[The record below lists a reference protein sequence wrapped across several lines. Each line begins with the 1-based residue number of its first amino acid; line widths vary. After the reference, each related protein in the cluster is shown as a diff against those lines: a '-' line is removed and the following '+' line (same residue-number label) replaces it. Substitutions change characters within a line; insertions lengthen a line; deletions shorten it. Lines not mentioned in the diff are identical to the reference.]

1 MSHELRTPLNAIIG
15 FSEVMTREIFGPV
28 GSARYQEYARLIHES
43 GGHLLELIN
52 GVLDMSKI
60 EAGKFELYEELFDL
74 EEAASSA
81 IRFVS
86 HAAERGGVA
95 VTLKIAPEAKA
106 IFADKRAVKQM
117 LVNLIS
123 NGVKFTPRGGSVTVT
138 AHVKDGIIL
147 AVSDT
152 GTGIAKSDLEKL
164 GKPFA
169 QVEGART
176 RAKEGTGLGLALVK
190 ALAGM
195 HGGGM
200 VMQSALGEGT
210 TVLLRLPY
218 AMVGADGTRLERA
231 KILPFRGAA

>member
-1 MSHELRTPLNAIIG
+1 
-15 FSEVMTREIFGPV
+15 
-28 GSARYQEYARLIHES
+28 
-43 GGHLLELIN
+43 
-52 GVLDMSKI
+52 
-60 EAGKFELYEELFDL
+60 
-74 EEAASSA
+74 
-81 IRFVS
+81 
-86 HAAERGGVA
+86 

-218 AMVGADGTRLERA
+218 AMVGADGTRLESA